1 MADVSDNFS
10 TDNSSASEYNN
21 GPKITGTP
29 STGKSE
35 TCRYLSLKS
44 MIRTRH
50 YERYFFN
57 FYFQEHHVPFWRVLM
72 KISFCSDPI
81 PKLSLHLNRFDNK
94 RWMTS
99 MGTSCSP
106 PSCLKPPSA
115 RKDRSASG
123 FMSIWYQHLE
133 LTKLKFYD
141 IEGQNWV
148 IVSQYFKSFK
158 YFNNMLVTTSL
169 CQ

>member
-1 MADVSDNFS
+1 MKDIFS
-10 TDNSSASEYNN
+10 
-21 GPKITGTP
+21 
-29 STGKSE
+29 
-35 TCRYLSLKS
+35 
-44 MIRTRH
+44 
-50 YERYFFN
+50 N

-169 CQ
+169 SVVRRHSMYCNGKRGATQRTCMKKGGHKATNNTNLHQHRPWWDQATFV